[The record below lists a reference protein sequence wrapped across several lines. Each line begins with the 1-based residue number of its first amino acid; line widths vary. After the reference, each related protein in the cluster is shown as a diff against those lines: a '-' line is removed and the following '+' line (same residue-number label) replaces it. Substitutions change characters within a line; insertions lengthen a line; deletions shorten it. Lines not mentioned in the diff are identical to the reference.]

1 MKLPNLLKCG
11 YQNNMKIS
19 ETDDTFY
26 LDLHFFLNKAVDT
39 YGKWNQKPSSHVNG
53 ENFLKD
59 FFQSFYSKSQTFHI
73 KISYF
78 FSMKK
83 ELQLYIEFMTLNPM
97 ICSYSKKILNIIQW
111 IYQFRKLHIY
121 NENVL
126 KPCMLAKIYLIYFT
140 SYTLIFE
147 SGNLIFTLPRKD
159 WKIYKHVL

>member
-1 MKLPNLLKCG
+1 MKLSNLLKCG

-39 YGKWNQKPSSHVNG
+39 YGKWNQKPLSHVNG

-78 FSMKK
+78 FFNEKRITA
-83 ELQLYIEFMTLNPM
+83 LYRIYDIEPYDMFL
-97 ICSYSKKILNIIQW
+97 
-111 IYQFRKLHIY
+111 FRKNTQVLYNESTNSENCTFTMKMYLSHVCLLKYIWFISLHI
-121 NENVL
+121 L
-126 KPCMLAKIYLIYFT
+126 
-140 SYTLIFE
+140 
-147 SGNLIFTLPRKD
+147 
-159 WKIYKHVL
+159 